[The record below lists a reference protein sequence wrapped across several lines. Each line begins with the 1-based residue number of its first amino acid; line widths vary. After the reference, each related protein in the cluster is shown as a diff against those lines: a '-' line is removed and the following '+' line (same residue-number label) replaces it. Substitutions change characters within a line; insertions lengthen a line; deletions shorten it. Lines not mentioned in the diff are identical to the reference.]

1 MKLNLFFVITL
12 IEVEKIIHYFSA
24 IYVCIIY
31 GSAFESKKNIIKY
44 YISFNVCLKSYELT
58 IFFFNLRQKNTY

>member
-1 MKLNLFFVITL
+1 MELNLFFVITL
-12 IEVEKIIHYFSA
+12 IEVEKVIHYFSA

-44 YISFNVCLKSYELT
+44 YISFNVCLKSYELPY
-58 IFFFNLRQKNTY
+58 FF